1 MSGCGRPRRRGAP
14 PPPPPHPLAPH
25 LHSSPDRERGERGR
39 GVAPSDSPI
48 KVRYVTPAGDAELT
62 VIVREA
68 ASIKPTFLQVAD
80 MDQWGDLA
88 TVAGLLLPRG
98 VRVLA
103 SAAQVVTQPDRD
115 TGTLAGVVP
124 TPPQTVYRYEFE
136 GRDGVRV
143 TLAAVARAGR
153 IFLVAGSAR
162 AAAWPAQAAA
172 QRAAVSSFRVAP
184 PALPGR

>member
-1 MSGCGRPRRRGAP
+1 MCRRPLQRQQHRKTSLTLSLF
-14 PPPPPHPLAPH
+14 PL
-25 LHSSPDRERGERGR
+25 STDRERGERGR
-39 GVAPSDSPI
+39 GVAASSSPV
-48 KVRYVTPAGDAELT
+48 KVRYLSPAGDAELT

-80 MDQWGDLA
+80 LAQWGDPA
-88 TVAGLLLPRG
+88 AVAGLLLPRG

-103 SAAQVVTQPDRD
+103 SAAQVVALPDRD

-136 GRDGVRV
+136 GRDGVRA

-153 IFLVAGSAR
+153 VFLVAGSAR
-162 AAAWPAQAAA
+162 AAAWPSQAATL
-172 QRAAVSSFRVAP
+172 RAAVSSFRLVAP
-184 PALPGR
+184 APAAR

>member
-1 MSGCGRPRRRGAP
+1 VGCAHARSRPLTPSQLTLPFP
-14 PPPPPHPLAPH
+14 PFA
-25 LHSSPDRERGERGR
+25 DRERGERGR
-39 GVAPSDSPI
+39 GVTPSDSPI
-48 KVRYVTPAGDAELT
+48 KVRYITPAGDAELT

-80 MDQWGDLA
+80 LAQWGDLA

-103 SAAQVVTQPDRD
+103 SAAQVVTQPARD
-115 TGTLAGVVP
+115 TGTLVGVVP
-124 TPPQTVYRYEFE
+124 TPPRTVYRYEFE

-162 AAAWPAQAAA
+162 AATWPAQAAA
-172 QRAAVSSFRVAP
+172 LRAAVSSFRLAP
-184 PALPGR
+184 PALPAR